1 MQELFSKPDAIE
13 NLQGT
18 FCANTQGI
26 FQGNFVNFRHLGS
39 FEKRNKVSAKWIETL
54 QRTVTEISGFLFW
67 GLTVL
72 ITVEELKHTC
82 CLDW

>member
-39 FEKRNKVSAKWIETL
+39 FEKRNKASAK
-54 QRTVTEISGFLFW
+54 
-67 GLTVL
+67 
-72 ITVEELKHTC
+72 
-82 CLDW
+82 